1 MFTLPS
7 SVRIFVGTEPT
18 DLRKSFDGPSAAVE
32 HALGND
38 PLCRGTCSC
47 SSTRSARRCGL
58 FWDRTGYCV
67 LAKRLARG
75 RFRFTE
81 QLEVGTRIVELE
93 SVELS
98 LILEGIGLQRDLHTQ
113 CRTRQVG
120 DGSVGARP

>member
-7 SVRIFVGTEPT
+7 SVRIFVATGPT
-18 DLRKSFDGPSAAVE
+18 DLRKSFDGLAAAVE
-32 HALGND
+32 HALGRD
-38 PLCRGTCSC
+38 PMSGHLFVFFNK
-47 SSTRSARRCGL
+47 RRNQVRCL

-81 QLEVGTRIVELE
+81 QLEAAGATSVEIE

-98 LILEGIGLQRDLHTQ
+98 LILEGIELK
-113 CRTRQVG
+113 
-120 DGSVGARP
+120 GAVRRARWRRPRVTDAT

>member
-7 SVRIFVGTEPT
+7 SVRIFIATEPT
-18 DLRKSFDGPSAAVE
+18 NLRKSFDGLSAAVE

-38 PLCRGTCSC
+38 PLSGHLFVFFNKKRTQV
-47 SSTRSARRCGL
+47 RCL

-81 QLEVGTRIVELE
+81 QLESGIGIVELE
-93 SVELS
+93 SVELA
-98 LILEGIGLQRDLHTQ
+98 LILEGIELKGALRRARWRPS
-113 CRTRQVG
+113 RTTK
-120 DGSVGARP
+120 AA